1 MITLATVHK
10 DSLTRMY
17 CGELKNEEGETKE
30 VKIAKAYSEILT
42 WAKEHHTRVI
52 DLDIAEMLEG
62 YL

>member
-1 MITLATVHK
+1 
-10 DSLTRMY
+10 MY